1 MTINPELNEI
11 ENTIKASSAATGP
24 GDHPINADPEPDG
37 PEKGD
42 RPPLES
48 VTLFGL
54 TPLAAGE
61 DSKDQVALLL
71 EVGAAIAPKDFFEKL
86 TVADLTHALWE
97 EQRYRRQQVD
107 LACAN
112 RFKALVCLLVPICQ
126 RLNLQASKI
135 AADYFGTDEK
145 ARDEVTSLL
154 LQYGISDNAINA
166 QAAELHAQSM
176 ASLDRLV
183 AARQAQ
189 RSTVLRQH
197 EQRRRKADKHETETS
212 PPQVVSH

>member
-1 MTINPELNEI
+1 M
-11 ENTIKASSAATGP
+11 
-24 GDHPINADPEPDG
+24 
-37 PEKGD
+37 
-42 RPPLES
+42 
-48 VTLFGL
+48 
-54 TPLAAGE
+54 
-61 DSKDQVALLL
+61 L
-71 EVGAAIAPKDFFEKL
+71 EVRGAIAPKDFFEKL

-107 LACAN
+107 LACAS
-112 RFKALVCLLVPICQ
+112 RFKALTCLLVPISQ
-126 RLNLQASKI
+126 RLDLPASKI
-135 AADYFGTDEK
+135 AADYFGTDDK
-145 ARDEVTSLL
+145 ARDDATSLL

-197 EQRRRKADKHETETS
+197 EQRRRKAEKRETRTS
-212 PPQVVSH
+212 PPQAVSH

>member
-1 MTINPELNEI
+1 MTINQKISDVEI
-11 ENTIKASSAATGP
+11 TTIASNAANGP
-24 GDHPINADPEPDG
+24 GDHPINADREPDG

-61 DSKDQVALLL
+61 DSDEQVALLL

-107 LACAN
+107 LACAS
-112 RFKALVCLLVPICQ
+112 RFKALTCLLVPICQ
-126 RLNLQASKI
+126 RLNLSALKI
-135 AADYFGTDEK
+135 AADYFGADEK

-154 LQYGISDNAINA
+154 LRYGISENAINA
-166 QAAELHAQSM
+166 QAAQLHAQSM

-197 EQRRRKADKHETETS
+197 EQRRRRADKHRIRTS
-212 PPQVVSH
+212 PPQAVSH

>member
-1 MTINPELNEI
+1 MTINQKI
-11 ENTIKASSAATGP
+11 SDVGITTIASNAVNGP
-24 GDHPINADPEPDG
+24 KDHPIIADPKPDG
-37 PEKGD
+37 PEVDDG
-42 RPPLES
+42 PPLES
-48 VTLFGL
+48 ALLFAC
-54 TPLAAGE
+54 TPLAVGE
-61 DSKDQVALLL
+61 DSKARIALLS
-71 EVGAAIAPKDFFEKL
+71 EIRGAIAPKDFFEKL

-107 LACAN
+107 LACAS
-112 RFKALVCLLVPICQ
+112 RSRALVCLLVPICQ

-154 LQYGISDNAINA
+154 LQNGISDHAINA

-197 EQRRRKADKHETETS
+197 EQRRRKAEKRETRTS
-212 PPQVVSH
+212 PPQAVSH

>member
-1 MTINPELNEI
+1 MTINPEISEI
-11 ENTIKASSAATGP
+11 KNTTKASSAPAGP
-24 GDHPINADPEPDG
+24 GDQPINADREPDG

-48 VTLFGL
+48 ATVFGL

-61 DSKDQVALLL
+61 DSDEQVALLS

-107 LACAN
+107 LACAS

-135 AADYFGTDEK
+135 AADYFGADEK

-154 LQYGISDNAINA
+154 LRYGISDNAINA

-197 EQRRRKADKHETETS
+197 EQRRRRAEKHETRTS